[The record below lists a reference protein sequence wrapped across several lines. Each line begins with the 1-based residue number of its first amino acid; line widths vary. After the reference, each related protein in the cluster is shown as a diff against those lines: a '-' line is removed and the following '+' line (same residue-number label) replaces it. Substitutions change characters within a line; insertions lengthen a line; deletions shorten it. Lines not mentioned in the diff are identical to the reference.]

1 MPKITWDN
9 SFSVHNAELDE
20 QHQKW
25 IAILNELHQALISD
39 DVGNLQ
45 SISQTTLDAMMNY
58 VRYHFSTEEDFLTAI
73 NYPELAAHKKIH
85 DKFYVQ
91 IKELRNDV
99 HAGVKV
105 LNSEIMKTLTNWL
118 QAHILQEDM
127 KYSQFAAALGLHG

>member
-9 SFSVHNAELDE
+9 SFSVHNSELDE

-127 KYSQFAAALGLHG
+127 KYSQFAASLGLHG